1 MLLSSPF
8 LFNLIFKSISYE
20 FGIILVDMPLVKYCL
35 LVYHPKRIDKNE
47 KFVSAE
53 LRTRPLLW
61 KYTKM
66 PPLQEESPKLP
77 HSYFAT
83 LLKVSKTL
91 LKEVHKFAFLYPL
104 GLYIFK
110 TVS

>member
-8 LFNLIFKSISYE
+8 LFNLVFKSISYK
-20 FGIILVDMPLVKYCL
+20 FGIILADMPLVKYCL
-35 LVYHPKRIDKNE
+35 LVYHPKGINKNE
-47 KFVSAE
+47 KFVSSE

-61 KYTKM
+61 KYTKR

-77 HSYFAT
+77 HSYFVT

-91 LKEVHKFAFLYPL
+91 LKEFHKFAFL
-104 GLYIFK
+104 
-110 TVS
+110 

>member
-1 MLLSSPF
+1 
-8 LFNLIFKSISYE
+8 
-20 FGIILVDMPLVKYCL
+20 MPLVKYCL
-35 LVYHPKRIDKNE
+35 LVYHPNRIDKNE

-83 LLKVSKTL
+83 LLKVSKIL